1 MVVDHCDPLPSFRP
15 SGLRY
20 LKWQADVAACGP
32 IRCRHE
38 YTLAGIGVPMVTILL
53 MLAAVFSSSHSARSV
68 E

>member
-1 MVVDHCDPLPSFRP
+1 MSNYLLHP

-38 YTLAGIGVPMVTILL
+38 YGLAGIGGPLVPILP
-53 MLAAVFSSSHSARSV
+53 MLAAVFSSSNSV
-68 E
+68 RPVV